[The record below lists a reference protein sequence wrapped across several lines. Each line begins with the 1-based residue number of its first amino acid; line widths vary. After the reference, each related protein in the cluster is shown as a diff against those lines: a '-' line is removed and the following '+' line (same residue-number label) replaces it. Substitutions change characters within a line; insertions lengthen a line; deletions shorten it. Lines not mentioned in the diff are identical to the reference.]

1 MGITSKEQIVPA
13 KLSYTAVNANV
24 PALGKTVYTRNELEW
39 VVTKFGN
46 GDVDVEFDVDDDD
59 DGRGRVKYA
68 QTDNSDDPDP
78 LPGPKVVRKAGWMGR
93 WLVVL
98 ELLLVVAD
106 LAAAVGLD
114 DVVALSTLA
123 AAAVDAVAVATT
135 ATAVAVVLD
144 ADEAR
149 ANASAIICDAVV
161 VNVVLL

>member
-1 MGITSKEQIVPA
+1 M
-13 KLSYTAVNANV
+13 
-24 PALGKTVYTRNELEW
+24 
-39 VVTKFGN
+39 TKFGN
-46 GDVDVEFDVDDDD
+46 GDVDDVVDDVG

-93 WLVVL
+93 WLVL
-98 ELLLVVAD
+98 ELLLVAD

-114 DVVALSTLA
+114 DVEVALSTLA
-123 AAAVDAVAVATT
+123 AADAVAVATT

-149 ANASAIICDAVV
+149 AVASAIICDAVV
-161 VNVVLL
+161 VKVVLL

>member
-1 MGITSKEQIVPA
+1 MVPA

-46 GDVDVEFDVDDDD
+46 GDVDVDDVDDDV

-93 WLVVL
+93 WLV
-98 ELLLVVAD
+98 LLLVAD

-114 DVVALSTLA
+114 GVGGLSTLA
-123 AAAVDAVAVATT
+123 AADAVAVATA

-149 ANASAIICDAVV
+149 AVASAITCDAVV
-161 VNVVLL
+161 VKVVLL

>member
-93 WLVVL
+93 WLVL
-98 ELLLVVAD
+98 ELLLLLVAD

-114 DVVALSTLA
+114 DVAALSTLA
-123 AAAVDAVAVATT
+123 AADAVAVATA

-149 ANASAIICDAVV
+149 AVASAIICDAVV
-161 VNVVLL
+161 VKVVLL

>member
-46 GDVDVEFDVDDDD
+46 GDVDVDDVDDDV

-93 WLVVL
+93 WLV
-98 ELLLVVAD
+98 LLLVAD

-114 DVVALSTLA
+114 DVAALSTLA
-123 AAAVDAVAVATT
+123 AADAVAVATA

-161 VNVVLL
+161 VKVVLL

>member
-1 MGITSKEQIVPA
+1 MVPA

-46 GDVDVEFDVDDDD
+46 GDVDDVDDDV

-161 VNVVLL
+161 VKVVLL

>member
-46 GDVDVEFDVDDDD
+46 GDVDVDDVDDDV

-93 WLVVL
+93 WLVL
-98 ELLLVVAD
+98 ELLLLLVAD

-114 DVVALSTLA
+114 DVAALSTLA
-123 AAAVDAVAVATT
+123 AADAVAVATT

-149 ANASAIICDAVV
+149 AVASAIICDAVV
-161 VNVVLL
+161 VKVVLL

>member
-1 MGITSKEQIVPA
+1 M
-13 KLSYTAVNANV
+13 
-24 PALGKTVYTRNELEW
+24 
-39 VVTKFGN
+39 TKFGN
-46 GDVDVEFDVDDDD
+46 GDVDDVDDVDDDV

-93 WLVVL
+93 WLVL
-98 ELLLVVAD
+98 ELLLLVVAD

-114 DVVALSTLA
+114 DVVALLSTLAA

-161 VNVVLL
+161 VKVVLL

>member
-46 GDVDVEFDVDDDD
+46 GDVDDVDDDV

-93 WLVVL
+93 WLV
-98 ELLLVVAD
+98 LLVVAD

-114 DVVALSTLA
+114 DVVALLSTL

-161 VNVVLL
+161 VKVVLL

>member
-46 GDVDVEFDVDDDD
+46 GDVDVDDVDDDV

-93 WLVVL
+93 WLVL
-98 ELLLVVAD
+98 ELLLVAD

-114 DVVALSTLA
+114 DVALSTLA
-123 AAAVDAVAVATT
+123 AADAVAVATT

-149 ANASAIICDAVV
+149 ANASAIICDAV
-161 VNVVLL
+161 LL

>member
-1 MGITSKEQIVPA
+1 MVPA

-46 GDVDVEFDVDDDD
+46 GDVDDVDDDV

-114 DVVALSTLA
+114 DVVALLSTLAA

-149 ANASAIICDAVV
+149 AVASAIICDAVV
-161 VNVVLL
+161 VKVVLL